1 MFKSQIFKY
10 YFLEEIVKAIEI
22 AIKNNKLGQMSECE
36 KEDKSFQISVEK
48 PKNTDFGDFAVNVSV
63 LARFAR
69 LSPTQIAQEI
79 ASCIK
84 IDDCEISIL
93 GGFINFKL
101 GESFLKDLVAEI
113 FEKKENYG
121 KPEKI
126 KQEKVLLEYVSANP
140 TGPFHI
146 GHGRWAAFGSALA
159 NLLKFYGLDVTQ
171 EFYINDAGAQ
181 IEKLGKSLEIRIRQE
196 LGEKVDF
203 PEDETERK
211 NYYAGEYLIPVAKQY
226 LAEGKKDLDIKVL
239 SDYAKASML
248 NLQKELLKQFRVNFD
263 IFYSETT
270 LYENNKV
277 EKCIQKL
284 KESGKLYEKDGAVW
298 FKSSDYGDDQ
308 DRVIKKADGT
318 NTYLTA
324 DIAYHLDKL
333 ERGYERLI
341 NVLGADHH
349 GYVPR
354 LRASIAAFGYDPN
367 CLEVPLGQ
375 LVNLVINGEEVRMGK
390 RKNMVTLDELV
401 EEVGVDATRFWMTM
415 RSIDTTLDFDIELAK
430 TASDENP
437 VFYVQYAHARAC
449 AILRNAIGE
458 KIDTETGKKSP
469 AAITET
475 ELKELSKNFDKEI
488 LNPIFKEKDE
498 SSAGS
503 AKRLILKLEEYK
515 PLIVYS
521 AQTRQIYTICRYVQE
536 LATDFHSFY
545 TVSRVI
551 TDDKA
556 LMKARLAL
564 VLATKSVLKNA
575 LDLIGVSAP
584 EKM

>member
-1 MFKSQIFKY
+1 MLNQETFKD
-10 YFLEEIVKAIEI
+10 YFLVEVEKAIEI
-22 AIKNNKLGQMSECE
+22 AIKENKLGEM
-36 KEDKSFQISVEK
+36 KEYQSGSLSVEK
-48 PKNTDFGDFAVNVSV
+48 PKNTEFGDFAINVSS
-63 LARFAR
+63 LARFAK
-69 LSPTQIAQEI
+69 LAPPQIAQGVNAYLNNQNY
-79 ASCIK
+79 ASNVV
-84 IDDCEISIL
+84 

-101 GESFLKDLVAEI
+101 GESFLKDLVSEI

-203 PEDETERK
+203 PQDETERK

-239 SDYAKASML
+239 SGYAKAAML
-248 NLQKELLKQFRVNFD
+248 DLQKKLLKDFRVNFD

-277 EKCIQKL
+277 EKCINKL

-449 AILRNAIGE
+449 AILRNAMGE

-469 AAITET
+469 AAISED
-475 ELKELSKNFDKEI
+475 ELNELSKKFSKEI

-498 SSAGS
+498 NSVNS
-503 AKRLILKLEEYK
+503 AKKLILKLEEYK
-515 PLIVYS
+515 SLIVYS
-521 AQTRQIYTICRYVQE
+521 AQTRQVYTVCRYVQE

-545 TVSRVI
+545 TLSRVI
-551 TDDKA
+551 TEDRD
-556 LMKARLAL
+556 LMKARLTL
-564 VLATKSVLKNA
+564 VIATKSVLKNA